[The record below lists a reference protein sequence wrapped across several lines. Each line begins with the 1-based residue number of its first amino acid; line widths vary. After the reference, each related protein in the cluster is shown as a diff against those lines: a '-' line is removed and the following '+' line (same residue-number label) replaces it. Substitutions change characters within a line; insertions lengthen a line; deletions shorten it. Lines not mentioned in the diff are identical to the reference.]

1 MHPGSYRK
9 FWITSALT
17 ILLAISA
24 IGVLRAYSVA
34 RVGAGYMAQKLCSGV
49 LVSRRAADDV
59 TAENLTGSGLEIL
72 RLFSV
77 DIDLDAEQVT
87 ASLYGLV
94 VETAIH
100 RDGFGCTLLHGASA
114 EKLRAQTAG
123 LLRKQP
129 PLDSD
134 AEWPAGSKVSD
145 FALASGVDEQAMR
158 ATIDEMF
165 SEPDSSRLRRTWAL
179 VVVHKGRIVAER
191 YAPGFHKDMPLIGW
205 SLSKTATNALVGMRV
220 MDGVLSLEDEALV
233 SQWRD
238 KEDPRRSIT
247 LEELMRMTSGLEFDQ
262 RQDAPWM
269 LFVEPDDAHFAASK
283 PLAYAPG
290 SHWSYSSGNTNIIA
304 AILRETFADERE
316 YLRFPQERLFRPLGM
331 RTASLAPD
339 DAGTFVSSAFLYAS
353 ARDWAR
359 LALLYLQDGVWEG
372 QRLLPKG
379 WVENSLRATKE
390 SPDQQYGAQLW
401 LKLPEWVG
409 PDGPLMP
416 RDTYFMLGR
425 DAYYMLGFHGQVVAI
440 SPSRDLI
447 VVRLGLTRSDG
458 RSIAWDLAPLIRAF
472 PDKEAQ

>member
-1 MHPGSYRK
+1 
-9 FWITSALT
+9 
-17 ILLAISA
+17 
-24 IGVLRAYSVA
+24 
-34 RVGAGYMAQKLCSGV
+34 MAQKLCSGV

-179 VVVHKGRIVAER
+179 VVVHKARIVAER

-283 PLAYAPG
+283 PLAYSPG

-331 RTASLAPD
+331 RTASPHQTMRAHLLVLHSCMPRHATGRGLLCYTCKTGYGKVSVSFRK
-339 DAGTFVSSAFLYAS
+339 AGWRTLSGLQRNLPTSNTERNCGSSC
-353 ARDWAR
+353 
-359 LALLYLQDGVWEG
+359 
-372 QRLLPKG
+372 PNG
-379 WVENSLRATKE
+379 WV
-390 SPDQQYGAQLW
+390 
-401 LKLPEWVG
+401 
-409 PDGPLMP
+409 LMGHLCHETHISCLAVMP
-416 RDTYFMLGR
+416 ITCLDSMGR
-425 DAYYMLGFHGQVVAI
+425 
-440 SPSRDLI
+440 
-447 VVRLGLTRSDG
+447 
-458 RSIAWDLAPLIRAF
+458 W
-472 PDKEAQ
+472 